1 MSVRLWAGAFLALL
15 AVPAAAQSGP
25 RTLTGT
31 VVDAGGEPLV
41 GATVRVL
48 RLTAGAAT
56 DASGRFAIAAL
67 PADTLRLAVSF
78 VGFEPAFPVA
88 DLRRGDARVDV
99 ALDEAA
105 VGLGDVVVEERRVEL
120 GDAARS
126 VAVVGAAELAEKRG
140 QTLAESIEGLAG
152 VTTLSTGPS
161 IAKPVVRGLHS
172 ERLLVRNGGVT
183 QEGQQWGA
191 EHAPEIDPF
200 SPDRIEVV
208 RGAAG
213 VQYGVGA
220 IGGVIRIEPPPLPHA
235 AGLDGRADLQ
245 GFTNNGQGAGSL
257 MLEGSP
263 AAAPGLGLRGRLS
276 YRRAGDART
285 PDYVLRNTGFE
296 ELNGAATVGYLAGPV
311 HAELALSRFQTTL
324 GIYQGAH
331 FGNRTNLLAII
342 DRGGPDPAWDYGFS
356 YDIGLPRQEITH
368 DVAALHGSWD
378 AAPGEWEVTA
388 SVQRNHRQEF
398 DAHGRNAGDGEPGFD
413 LTLTTQQ
420 VEAALRHRPLTWLP
434 GGFHTG
440 RLGVSAMH
448 QVNAN
453 RAPGQLIP
461 NFRAVTAGVFAY
473 ETWDP
478 SPVWTL
484 EAGARL
490 DARWMRAWPE
500 NRATPATDYRKDLNA
515 YVSPT
520 FALGARRRLGD
531 RWSIGLNLGSA
542 WRPPGVNELY
552 AFGVHHGTAT
562 FERGDADL
570 TPERSLDASLT
581 LRHDGPRV
589 SGEVGLFHNLISD
602 YHYLRPDTAF
612 VVTIRGTFP
621 AFDYAQ
627 ADSRLAGVDGAL
639 SVAATRWLDLDGSF
653 SVVRGQ
659 NLDLGAPLYGMPA
672 DRATLGARLHR
683 ERWFALDAPFV
694 ELTGTLVREQD
705 RVAPD
710 AVEFAPPPP
719 GYALFG
725 LNLGGELPTLGSG
738 AQLSLSVRNLFDI
751 RYRDYLSRFRYFAD
765 EPGRSVV
772 LRLSV
777 PLGDAH

>member
-1 MSVRLWAGAFLALL
+1 MAAALL
-15 AVPAAAQSGP
+15 ALAALPTAAQSGP

-31 VVDAGGEPLV
+31 VTDAEGIPLV
-41 GATVRVL
+41 GATVQVL
-48 RLTAGAAT
+48 QTRTGAAT
-56 DASGRFAIAAL
+56 DAEGRFRIAEL

-78 VGFEPAFPVA
+78 VGFESAFPVA
-88 DLRRGDARVDV
+88 DLRSQDGRIDV
-99 ALDEAA
+99 RLGEVA
-105 VGLGDVVVEERRVEL
+105 VGLDDVVVEERRVTL

-126 VAVVGAAELAEKRG
+126 VGVVDAEELTERRG
-140 QTLAESIEGLAG
+140 QTLAESLEGLAG

-172 ERLLVRNGGVT
+172 ERILVRNGGVT

-200 SPDRIEVV
+200 SPERIEVI

-235 AGLDGRADLQ
+235 AGLDGRLDLQ
-245 GFTNNGQGAGSL
+245 GFSNNGQGAGSL
-257 MLEGSP
+257 MVEGSP
-263 AAAPGLGLRGRLS
+263 AAVPGLGLRSRLS

-285 PDYVLRNTGFE
+285 PEYVLRNTAFE
-296 ELNGAATVGYLAGPV
+296 EMNGAATVGYVAGPM

-324 GIYQGAH
+324 GIYRGAH
-331 FGNRTNLLAII
+331 FGNRTNLEAII
-342 DRGGPDPAWDYGFS
+342 DRGGPDPDWDYQFS
-356 YDIGLPRQEITH
+356 YDIDTPRQEITH
-368 DVAALHGSWD
+368 DVAALHGTWD
-378 AAPGEWEVTA
+378 AAPGQWEVTA
-388 SVQRNHRQEF
+388 SVQRNQRQEF
-398 DAHGRNAGDGEPGFD
+398 DAHGRGANDGKPGFD

-420 VEAALRHRPLTWLP
+420 VEASLRHRALSWLP
-434 GGFHTG
+434 GGLHTG
-440 RLGVSAMH
+440 RVGVSGMH

-461 NFRAVTAGVFAY
+461 NFRALTGGVFAY
-473 ETWDP
+473 ETWEAAP
-478 SPVWTL
+478 AWTL

-490 DARWMRAWPE
+490 DARWLRAWPE
-500 NRATPATDYRKDLNA
+500 DRTTAGTDYAREVRTYA
-515 YVSPT
+515 SPT
-520 FALGARRRLGD
+520 LALGAQWRFRESWSLGA
-531 RWSIGLNLGSA
+531 NLGSA

-562 FERGDADL
+562 FERGNRAL
-570 TPERSLDASLT
+570 TPERSLDASFT
-581 LRHDGPRV
+581 LRHDGARV
-589 SGEVGLFHNLISD
+589 SGEVSAFHNLISD

-621 AFDYAQ
+621 GFDYAQ
-627 ADSRLAGVDGAL
+627 TDARLAGFDGAL
-639 SVAATRWLDLDGSF
+639 SVAATRWLDLDGTF
-653 SVVRGQ
+653 SLVRGQ
-659 NLDLGAPLYGMPA
+659 NLDADGALFGMPA
-672 DRATLGARLHR
+672 DRAQLSARLHR
-683 ERWFALDAPFV
+683 ERFAGLREPFAEV
-694 ELTGTLVREQD
+694 TTTLVRRQD

-710 AVEFAPPPP
+710 AQEFAPPPA
-719 GYALFG
+719 GYALVGLDFG
-725 LNLGGELPTLGSG
+725 GTLPTLGQD
-738 AQLSLSVRNLFDI
+738 ARLTLSVRNLLDL

-777 PLGDAH
+777 PLGRAH